1 MLLGV
6 PLKARYLH
14 ITITIGGLFEIKK
27 FNITVAVIGSLESN
41 LGNLHIT
48 VALWGPFESIVL
60 AHYSCCWWPFALLTL
75 CNCFW
80 GPFESKE
87 FCIVVAVGGPLK
99 ARYLH
104 ITIAVGA
111 PVKSRCLQIT
121 VAFGTH
127 LKAEYFHIIVS
138 FRGPFNEV

>member
-1 MLLGV
+1 M
-6 PLKARYLH
+6 KARYLH

-87 FCIVVAVGGPLK
+87 FCIVVAVGGPFESKVLTH
-99 ARYLH
+99 YNC
-104 ITIAVGA
+104 